1 MRKQK
6 LYVSLAGTNYDSSSK
21 TFEIPHTDLINYNL
35 ENPFEVVL
43 DKITLSFEEKLQW
56 VYVCSE
62 EVAVRRKQ
70 NAFLQSGMGNLISIL
85 HSPLA
90 HYEVSDT
97 TTTTVTENA
106 VTSSDIE
113 ARSDLFMFLDF
124 SDSAQV
130 TTGATGN
137 LTQIIATN
145 DSTFTFVS
153 SDAAGIPYEDFGTN
167 SKKCINLNA
176 GNIRLSDSSTVSE
189 PESGALCMLFS
200 TQTTIDDVQTLTDWY
215 RWRILCNS
223 DKLAYYT
230 GSNVDT
236 TISLLAATDY
246 LLTVRR
252 NATEFI
258 WRLEKLSD
266 NTTQTQTTSN
276 GGASGG
282 TGLFDIGGTSSATAD
297 GKISN
302 IVVLTSNA
310 DADVEQVELYLRQQY
325 RGVSETTTSSTVTT
339 HNYSNKEPEV
349 IELKNNAS
357 TISRIDL
364 SFRDEDGSLIKPSKG
379 VVEFTVKV
387 PS

>member
-6 LYVSLAGTNYDSSSK
+6 LYVSLAGTSYDSGSK
-21 TFEIPHTDLINYNL
+21 TFEVPHSDLINFNL

-43 DKITLSFEEKLQW
+43 DKITLSFAEKLQW
-56 VYVCSE
+56 IYVCSE

-70 NAFLQSGMGNLISIL
+70 NAFLQPGMGNLISIL

-90 HYEVSDT
+90 HYEVADT
-97 TTTTVTENA
+97 TTTTVTESA
-106 VTSSDIE
+106 VTSADIE

-130 TTGATGN
+130 TTASGY

-167 SKKCINLNA
+167 SKKGINLNA
-176 GNIRLSDSSTVSE
+176 GNIRLSDSSTAAE
-189 PESGALCMLFS
+189 PESGALVMLFS
-200 TQTTIDDVQTLTDWY
+200 AQTVIDDNQILTDWY
-215 RWRILCNS
+215 RWRISCNS
-223 DKLAYYT
+223 DKLAWYD
-230 GSNVDT
+230 GSINDT
-236 TISLLAATDY
+236 TISVIAATDY

-252 NATEFI
+252 NASQFI

-266 NTTQTQTTSN
+266 NTIQEQTTSN
-276 GGASGG
+276 GGNSSG
-282 TGLFDIGGTSSATAD
+282 TGVFDTGGTSSTTSD
-297 GKISN
+297 GRISN
-302 IVVLTSNA
+302 LVVLTSNA

-325 RGVSETTTSSTVTT
+325 RGLGTTTTSSTVTT
-339 HNYSNKEPEV
+339 FNYSSKEPEV

-364 SFRDEDGSLIKPSKG
+364 TFRDEDGALIKPSKG
-379 VVEFTVKV
+379 LVELTVKV